1 MKTTFK
7 SSEFDR
13 LIECLDS
20 KLESMNKKREVLLGQ
35 VAARRAEHNSK
46 NWLIRFISID
56 PDSPFVHSETPMW
69 KLNIINYWI
78 DETLALR
85 SRICNAAS
93 KNADSIILSNSE
105 LGCL

>member
-35 VAARRAEHNSK
+35 VAARRVAYNSK
-46 NWLIRFISID
+46 NWFVRLFSLS
-56 PDSPFVHSETPMW
+56 PDDLLHSTETPMW
-69 KLNIINYWI
+69 KLNETNYWI
-78 DETLALR
+78 EDTLALR

-93 KNADSIILSNSE
+93 KNADSIVLSQSE